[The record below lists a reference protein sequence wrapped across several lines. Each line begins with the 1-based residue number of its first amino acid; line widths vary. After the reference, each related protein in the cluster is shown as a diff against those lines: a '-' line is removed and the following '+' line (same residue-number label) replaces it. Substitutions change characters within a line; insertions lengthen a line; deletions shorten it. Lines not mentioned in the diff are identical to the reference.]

1 MHDPIADMLTRIR
14 NAQGAK
20 LQLTSMSSSKLK
32 EQIAQVL
39 KDEGYINNFS
49 VTMNEKGFKILDIDL
64 KYYHGKAVIERIKRV
79 SRPGLRIYK
88 ACKDLNPIPGFGI
101 IIYWLKVQK
110 VIYHMFLIVWLIS
123 QLKMAIKKFYILPQ
137 HLKMVMLGR
146 SVEQLELR

>member
-101 IIYWLKVQK
+101 
-110 VIYHMFLIVWLIS
+110 VILS
-123 QLKMAIKKFYILPQ
+123 TSRG
-137 HLKMVMLGR
+137 VM
-146 SVEQLELR
+146 SNLEAKAVGVGGELLCEVA